1 MKKGQI
7 DESEEEEFCGEPTDE
22 KNAVSSSDDEPDPYE
37 FLEEAEGQP
46 KDGFRFN
53 PSSSEFYLK
62 DFFAVPADIYDRL
75 FEHQKDGVRWLY
87 DQYKQ
92 KKGCVLGDDM
102 GLGKTVQV
110 AVLCKG
116 LFDSEQIKKVLVVVP
131 ATLKV
136 YWETEL
142 KKWSP
147 GVDNIMQFDDKKKS
161 DRE

>member
-1 MKKGQI
+1 M
-7 DESEEEEFCGEPTDE
+7 D
-22 KNAVSSSDDEPDPYE
+22 V
-37 FLEEAEGQP
+37 AEGQP

-53 PSSSEFYLK
+53 PSSNEFYLK
-62 DFFAVPADIYDRL
+62 DFFSVPADIYDRL
-75 FEHQKDGVRWLY
+75 FEHQKEGVRWLY
-87 DQYKQ
+87 SQYKQ

-110 AVLCKG
+110 SVLCKG
-116 LFDSEQIKKVLVVVP
+116 LYDSEQIKKVLVVVP

-147 GVDNIMQFDDKKKS
+147 GVANIMQFDDKKKS